1 MEKKNILSVQD
12 LKVSYKVYGGK
23 SKVVN
28 GIHLDV
34 PEGGRVG
41 LVGES
46 GCGKTTS
53 LKAVLGILPS
63 AGVLEDGRVMFDGK
77 DVREMSRNELDLFHR
92 RGAGMIFQ
100 DPSAALNPVFTIE
113 KQLVTGLRYSFE
125 HNVDRKEVYEKVI
138 QALNDVSLPD
148 PERIMK
154 SYPFQLSGGM
164 RQRVCIAASLAAD
177 KKLLLADEPGTALDV
192 TIQDQILR
200 LINSLVEKKG
210 LSLVMVSHSIGVIRE
225 VTDYVYIMYAG
236 TIVEEGRT
244 KVVFHNPKHPYTK
257 ALMECVP
264 KLTGNGIS
272 RGIEGR
278 IPDYLNPPKGCRFS
292 PRCVHATEEC
302 RNSVPAME
310 EAEDGHKTAC
320 FMYRRQTV

>member
-1 MEKKNILSVQD
+1 MKRNNILSVQD

-53 LKAVLGILPS
+53 LKAILGILPS
-63 AGVLEDGRVMFDGK
+63 AGMLEQGQVMFDGK
-77 DVREMSRNELDLFHR
+77 DVREMTKGELDLFHR

-113 KQLVTGLRYSFE
+113 KQLVTGLKYSFE
-125 HNVDRKEVYEKVI
+125 HNAGKKEVYEKVM

-225 VTDYVYIMYAG
+225 ITDYVYIMYAG
-236 TIVEEGRT
+236 MIVEEGET
-244 KVVFHNPKHPYTK
+244 KTVFHNPVHPYTK

-264 KLTGNGIS
+264 KLTGDGIS
-272 RGIEGR
+272 QGIEGR

-292 PRCVHATEEC
+292 PRCRYASEEC
-302 RNSVPAME
+302 MDAAPEMKAVE
-310 EAEDGHKTAC
+310 KGHAAAC
-320 FMYRRQTV
+320 FMLRR

>member
-1 MEKKNILSVQD
+1 MEKKNILSVRN
-12 LKVSYKVYGGK
+12 LKVSYKVYGGR

-28 GIHLDV
+28 GICIDV
-34 PEGGRVG
+34 PSGGRVG

-53 LKAVLGILPS
+53 LKAILGILPS
-63 AGVLEDGRVMFDGK
+63 AGVVEDGEIRFDGK
-77 DVREMSRNELDLFHR
+77 DVREMSGAEIDLFHR

-125 HNVDRKEVYEKVI
+125 DRVSRKEVYDKVV
-138 QALNDVSLPD
+138 QALYEVSLPD
-148 PERIMK
+148 AERIMK

-200 LINSLVEKKG
+200 LMNSLVEKKG
-210 LSLVMVSHSIGVIRE
+210 LSMVMVSHSIGVIRE
-225 VTDYVYIMYAG
+225 VTEYVYIMYAG
-236 TIVEEGRT
+236 MIVEHGRT
-244 KVVFHNPKHPYTK
+244 KAVFHDPKHPYTK

-264 KLTGNGIS
+264 KLTGDGIS
-272 RGIEGR
+272 SGIEGR
-278 IPDYLNPPKGCRFS
+278 IPDYPNPPDGCRFS
-292 PRCVHATEEC
+292 PRCKYATDEC
-302 RNSVPAME
+302 RNTVPEMTEVE
-310 EAEDGHKTAC
+310 EGHQTAC
-320 FMYRRQTV
+320 FMLRR

>member
-1 MEKKNILSVQD
+1 MKRNNILSVQD

-53 LKAVLGILPS
+53 LKAILGILPS
-63 AGVLEDGRVMFDGK
+63 AGMLEQGQVMFDGK
-77 DVREMSRNELDLFHR
+77 DVREMTKSELDLFHR
-92 RGAGMIFQ
+92 RGAGMVFQ

-113 KQLVTGLRYSFE
+113 KQLVTGLKYSFE
-125 HNVDRKEVYEKVI
+125 HNAGKKEVYEKVM

-225 VTDYVYIMYAG
+225 ITDYVYIMYAG
-236 TIVEEGRT
+236 MIVEEGET
-244 KVVFHNPKHPYTK
+244 KTVFHNPVHPYTK

-264 KLTGNGIS
+264 KLTGDGIS
-272 RGIEGR
+272 QGIEGR

-292 PRCVHATEEC
+292 PRCRYASEEC
-302 RNSVPAME
+302 MDAAPEMKAVE
-310 EAEDGHKTAC
+310 KGHAAAC
-320 FMYRRQTV
+320 FMLRR

>member
-1 MEKKNILSVQD
+1 MREENILSVQN
-12 LKVSYKVYGGK
+12 LKVFYKVYGGE

-34 PEGGRVG
+34 PKGGRVG

-53 LKAVLGILPS
+53 LKAILNILPS
-63 AGVLEDGRVMFDGK
+63 AGIIKEGEIFFEGKNVL
-77 DVREMSRNELDLFHR
+77 EMSRTEKDLFHR
-92 RGAGMIFQ
+92 HGAGMIFQ

-113 KQLVTGLRYSFE
+113 KQLMTGIKYSFE
-125 HNVDRKEVYEKVI
+125 EKVNKKIVYEKI
-138 QALNDVSLPD
+138 MQALQEVALPD

-192 TIQDQILR
+192 TIQDQILH
-200 LINSLVEKKG
+200 LINSLVERKG

-225 VTDYVYIMYAG
+225 VTEYVYIMYAG
-236 TIVEEGRT
+236 MIVEEGET
-244 KVVFHNPKHPYTK
+244 KIVFQNPKHPYTK

-264 KLTGNGIS
+264 KLTGTGIS
-272 RGIEGR
+272 SGIEGR
-278 IPDYLNPPKGCRFS
+278 IPDYLNPPDGCRFS
-292 PRCVHATEEC
+292 PRCKFATDEC
-302 RNSVPAME
+302 KKELPPMKEVGQ
-310 EAEDGHKTAC
+310 GHKVAC
-320 FMYRRQTV
+320 FRERGE